1 MFFDSWND
9 IFRVVVVGVLAY
21 AGLVFLLRIS
31 GNRTLSKM
39 NSFDLVVTVA
49 FGSTLSSILI
59 SKDVSL
65 MEGLAALALL
75 VLLQLVI
82 TWTSVRSRL
91 VSKAVKTAPTV
102 VLRDG
107 RLLHDALRTVR
118 ITEDEVRAAVR
129 QNGHGSLAAID
140 LAVLEADGSLS
151 VIPADKAGDRS
162 AYGGLGASE
171 RQGLSD

>member
-1 MFFDSWND
+1 MFFDSWSD
-9 IFRVVVVGVLAY
+9 IVRVFVVGLLAY

-65 MEGLAALALL
+65 LEGLAALALL
-75 VLLQLVI
+75 VVLQLVI
-82 TWTSVRSRL
+82 TWTSVRSRF

-107 RLLHDALRTVR
+107 RLLHDALKAVR

-129 QNGHGSLAAID
+129 QHGHGSLAAID
-140 LAVLEADGSLS
+140 LAVLETDGSLS
-151 VIPADKAGDRS
+151 VVAADKAGDRS
-162 AYGGLGASE
+162 AYAGLGAPE
-171 RQGLSD
+171 R